1 MRRVEGTLV
10 ALTSGIRRPETNR
23 SMLSQSASPETHA
36 ATRSPTMNSQERPHY
51 PQTTLAVRL

>member
-10 ALTSGIRRPETNR
+10 ALTSGIRPETNR

-36 ATRSPTMNSQERPHY
+36 ATQSPTMNSQERPHY